1 MSQLSAEIAQLE
13 QQLAEAEER
22 KQQYGGQDIA
32 QYQKAVDDANNI
44 SAKLAQ
50 LREQAEKEQREQ
62 KKQDTIDEYVDI
74 VSQMFEALFPSEKY
88 RPLFGIT
95 EYEEK
100 RAQFYQLNHAYVTE
114 KIEAIHQENELALA
128 LKDERYRLLNNK
140 ALRVQEQL
148 DEAKKE
154 IAQLQSRADR
164 FEDMYNDKKQ
174 SHDEILELLNETKNK
189 LNEAQEQIEK
199 GNAAI
204 SENCK
209 LRQDIIELEAK
220 LEAAQKPKTSQPSQ
234 KLSDI
239 MNEIKS
245 KNDLKADDW
254 IARWN
259 ARQKSDEV
267 KIPLPEISVPEV
279 TESPFRNENNT
290 AYAEEYRISPP
301 EVVAPVGGS
310 FQIDEE
316 FTQAGPI
323 EIPTQQ
329 TNGEV
334 VAKTVEERLEA
345 LERAVFGV
353 NGQVA

>member
-1 MSQLSAEIAQLE
+1 MSQIAAEIAQLE
-13 QQLAEAEER
+13 QQLADAEER

-44 SAKLAQ
+44 SGKLAQ

-114 KIEAIHQENELALA
+114 KIEEIHQENELALA
-128 LKDERYRLLNNK
+128 LKDERYRLLNDQ

-148 DEAKKE
+148 DEAGRKITKMEEE
-154 IAQLQSRADR
+154 IDVLIDKYSESEKGRAEALR
-164 FEDMYNDKKQ
+164 
-174 SHDEILELLNETKNK
+174 LLNETKSR
-189 LNEAQEQIEK
+189 LNNAEKTIEQLRHEAGIQTEQIATLQE
-199 GNAAI
+199 
-204 SENCK
+204 
-209 LRQDIIELEAK
+209 K
-220 LEAAQKPKTSQPSQ
+220 LEAAQKPKEESKPSQ
-234 KLSDI
+234 KLSD
-239 MNEIKS
+239 MLTEIKS
-245 KNDLKADDW
+245 KNTTDADEW

-301 EVVAPVGGS
+301 EVVTPVGGS

-329 TNGEV
+329 PNGEV

>member
-1 MSQLSAEIAQLE
+1 MSQIAAEIAQLE
-13 QQLAEAEER
+13 QQLTEAEER

-128 LKDERYRLLNNK
+128 LKDERYRLLNDQ

-148 DEAKKE
+148 DEANKSIQAIKLDYLAEKE
-154 IAQLQSRADR
+154 N
-164 FEDMYNDKKQ
+164 YNDLIDDYKRELVQAKREAETANATCVQ
-174 SHDEILELLNETKNK
+174 LEQQLMQLRHDN
-189 LNEAQEQIEK
+189 AVQAEQIMTLQE
-199 GNAAI
+199 
-204 SENCK
+204 
-209 LRQDIIELEAK
+209 K
-220 LEAAQKPKTSQPSQ
+220 LEAAQQPKESKPSQ

-267 KIPLPEISVPEV
+267 KIPLPEINVPEL

-329 TNGEV
+329 PNGEV

-345 LERAVFGV
+345 LERAVFGEV
-353 NGQVA
+353 RVA